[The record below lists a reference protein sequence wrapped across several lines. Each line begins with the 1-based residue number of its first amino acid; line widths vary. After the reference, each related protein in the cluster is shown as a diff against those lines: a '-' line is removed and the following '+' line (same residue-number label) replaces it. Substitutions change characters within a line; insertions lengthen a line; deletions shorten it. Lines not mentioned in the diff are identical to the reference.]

1 VLRIFISSVQ
11 RDYDDVRRVARAAV
25 ESLDLVPIIAETA
38 GASPDSPRRALLD
51 RVADA
56 DALLLLL
63 GARYGERGESG
74 VSPTEDEYREA
85 ERLGKPILVLRQN
98 VNLDADQQRLLD
110 STRGGWEAGKL
121 SGPFND
127 ATDVGPAV
135 VKALRELERRLAGVP
150 DLEPA
155 AQARAQELALGEG
168 PRNTIG
174 SGSKARV
181 VAVPVLGRPLLDAV
195 ALDRRD
201 LSDAIATEA
210 RASRL
215 VTHAMGLDATVT
227 GEGVRLVGKD
237 PQAHETLNFIV
248 TADGAVVAEGPVGGE
263 GQFFAG
269 MQVAAARLGG
279 VIEGGVRFVQR
290 VWQQIDGHD
299 DVRQAAVM
307 VAIPDAQS
315 KVFTTEEP
323 GNTMPGGAMGLP
335 QVLAVPDPARIVRRE
350 DLADRSTVDALNAEV
365 KRAFAD
371 AGAIHPR

>member
-1 VLRIFISSVQ
+1 MLRIFISSVQ
-11 RDYDDVRRVARAAV
+11 RDYEDVRRAARAAV
-25 ESLDLVPIIAETA
+25 ESLDMVPIMAETT
-38 GASPDSPRRALLD
+38 GASPESPRRALLD

-85 ERLGKPILVLRQN
+85 ERRGKPILVLRQN
-98 VNLDADQQRLLD
+98 VDLDADQQKLLD

-121 SGPFND
+121 NGSFND

-135 VKALRELERRLAGVP
+135 VRALRALERRLAGVP
-150 DLEPA
+150 ELEPQ
-155 AQARAQELALGEG
+155 AQTRARELAEGDG

-181 VAVPVLGRPLLDAV
+181 VVVPVLGRPLLDAV
-195 ALDRRD
+195 ALDREA
-201 LSDAIATEA
+201 LPNQIANEA
-210 RASRL
+210 RSAGL
-215 VTHAMGLDATVT
+215 VTHAMGLETTVT

-237 PQAHETLNFIV
+237 PQAYETLNFV
-248 TADGAVVAEGPVGGE
+248 VAADGAVVAEGAVGGT
-263 GQFFAG
+263 GQSFAG
-269 MQVAAARLGG
+269 MQVAAERLNN
-279 VIEGGVRFVQR
+279 VIDGSLRFAQR
-290 VWQQIDGHD
+290 VWEQIDGHD
-299 DVRQAAVM
+299 DARQAAVA

-323 GNTMPGGAMGLP
+323 GNRMPGGAMGLP
-335 QVLAVPDPARIVRRE
+335 QVLVVPDPARVVRRE
-350 DLADRSTVDALNAEV
+350 DLADGKTVAALAAEV

-371 AGAIHPR
+371 AGAIHP